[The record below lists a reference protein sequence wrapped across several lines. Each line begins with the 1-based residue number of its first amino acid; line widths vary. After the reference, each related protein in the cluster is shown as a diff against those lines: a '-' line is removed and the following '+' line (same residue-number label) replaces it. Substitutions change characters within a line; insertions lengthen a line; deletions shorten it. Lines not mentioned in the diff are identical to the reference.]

1 MISKCQYSKEMAV
14 FNIQGMNLT
23 SFCGELKNIMKR
35 VLQVG
40 RDLHLMEHVD
50 QALNWSIFTKIASC

>member
-14 FNIQGMNLT
+14 FNIQGT

-50 QALNWSIFTKIASC
+50 QDLNWSIFTKIACC